1 LFPFILSWLLSFFF
15 KSGCW
20 WLLVV
25 VVVGMGVAA
34 AEVGDLAIVVVPQ
47 DVHKAVSGLR
57 LYCKVQVTSYKLQVT
72 SYK

>member
-1 LFPFILSWLLSFFF
+1 M
-15 KSGCW
+15 
-20 WLLVV
+20 V